1 MNKVTVRVESGYV
14 HVRSPWNEEFVSK
27 ARNALS
33 GKFVN
38 GEWVFDVYNEQRVR
52 QELMEFYGTDGVT
65 TDVCTVR
72 VTLDEDDDTKCG
84 AITVCGRP
92 VAKASG
98 RDSGASLSPG
108 IVLLEGGFNSGGSV
122 KNWYTVVKG
131 GRAVV
136 LIRDF
141 PGVTARKLVEQG
153 KDWISIEQEAPSID
167 RAALE
172 AERTRLLAR
181 LAEIEHLIPAV
192 QGELLL
198 GQGDPKVAA

>member
-1 MNKVTVRVESGYV
+1 MNNVSVRVDSGFV
-14 HVRSPWNEEFVSK
+14 HVRSPWNEEFVRK
-27 ARNALS
+27 ARADLS

-52 QELMEFYGTDGVT
+52 KELMELYGTDGVI

-84 AITVCGRP
+84 AITVRGRP

-108 IVLLEGGFNSGGSV
+108 IVVLEGGFTSGGSV

-131 GRAVV
+131 GHAVV

-153 KDWISIEQEAPSID
+153 MEWISIEQEAPMID
-167 RAALE
+167 RSALE
-172 AERTRLLAR
+172 AERAR
-181 LAEIEHLIPAV
+181 LVARVAEIDHLIPAI
-192 QGELLL
+192 QGELPLA
-198 GQGDPKVAA
+198 QDDAKVAA